1 MNGPKAP
8 AHFHGKGQNG
18 IAGQKI
24 SMLPEKYSSNPTDTQ
39 NIGLRSGGVVGRL
52 RVNSWLMNKNR
63 TYAPD
68 PPVSPSGALHR

>member
-1 MNGPKAP
+1 MA
-8 AHFHGKGQNG
+8 QRRRL
-18 IAGQKI
+18 ISTERCRMTLLDRKI